1 VLHFTD
7 DDRGAEALA
16 LLAHEVMRR
25 LAAVRVLTE
34 AIDLTAD
41 RGHDPR
47 PLTER
52 LAGEVGGLE
61 RLGRHLLDSHRR
73 ARRADADADVL
84 ATAAKAAETVRAGA
98 QADVRLHGVG
108 PLRARADAVLLRQAL
123 ENLIENAHRHGGGT
137 PVEVVVRRLSGNG
150 IEVLVMDR
158 GPGMGKAGRRRD
170 SHGLGLA
177 LVRRF
182 VEETGSSMLTASR
195 AGGGTVVRLE
205 LPAGGRQAVGSR
217 ANALATADSELEAG

>member
-1 VLHFTD
+1 VLHST

-52 LAGEVGGLE
+52 LAGEVGDLE
-61 RLGRHLLDSHRR
+61 RLGRHLLDGHRR
-73 ARRADADADVL
+73 ERRTDADVL
-84 ATAAKAAETVRAGA
+84 ATAAEAAETVRAGA
-98 QADVRLHGVG
+98 QASVRLDGVG
-108 PLRARADAVLLRQAL
+108 PLWVRTDAVLLRQAL

-137 PVEVVVRRLSGNG
+137 PVEVVVRRSSSNG
-150 IEVLVMDR
+150 VEVLVMDR

-182 VEETGSSMLTASR
+182 IEETGSSMLTASR

-205 LPAGGRQAVGSR
+205 LPAGGRQTVGSR

>member
-1 VLHFTD
+1 VLHSTD

-73 ARRADADADVL
+73 ARRADADVL
-84 ATAAKAAETVRAGA
+84 ATAAEAAETVRVGA
-98 QADVRLHGVG
+98 QANVRLDGVG
-108 PLRARADAVLLRQAL
+108 PLWARTDAVLLRQAL
-123 ENLIENAHRHGGGT
+123 ENLIENAHRHGDGT

-205 LPAGGRQAVGSR
+205 LPAAGRQAVGSR